1 MKNVFGALLLVLM
14 YWNLANEARAVL
26 EIEITQ
32 GVEAGVPIAIVPFE
46 WRGSSPPP
54 HVVSDIVES
63 DLHRSGRFD
72 TISRRDFLSR
82 PHDHT
87 EVKFKEWRLI
97 KAEALVVGRMR
108 EVSPG
113 QFRVEFRLFDVFKGQ
128 QLSGFSYVVP
138 GAQLRKLAHQI
149 SDIIYEKLT
158 GEAGAFDTRIAYVT
172 VQQQGA
178 KPSYLLRIAD
188 SDGYGATTILESNEP
203 IISPAWSPDGSQL
216 AYVSFEN
223 RRPMVYVQRLRDGVR
238 EKIASFKG
246 SNSAPAWAPNGSELA
261 LVLTRDGNA
270 EIYRFSLRSQ
280 ELRRLTNHHG
290 IDTEPA
296 WSPDGRHIV
305 FTSSRSGKPQIYRM
319 RSDGSNVERLTFEG
333 EENLRAS
340 YAGDGRRLTLVTRHS
355 TGYHIGVLE
364 LDTKGLLV
372 LTDTTLDESPTFSPN
387 GGMILYATRHG
398 GQGVLAA
405 VSADGRVKQIL
416 KFQKGDV
423 REPAWSPY
431 NRKL

>member
-1 MKNVFGALLLVLM
+1 MKKILGALLLM
-14 YWNLANEARAVL
+14 TTGWNLADQAHAVL

-32 GVEAGVPIAIVPFE
+32 GVEAGVPIAVVPFE
-46 WRGSSPPP
+46 WRGAKPPP
-54 HVVSDIVES
+54 QVVSDIIES
-63 DLHRSGRFD
+63 DLYRSGRFD
-72 TISRRDFLSR
+72 TIPRRDFLSR

-97 KAEALVVGRMR
+97 KAEALVVGRVR
-108 EVSPG
+108 EIAPD
-113 QFRVEFRLFDVFKGQ
+113 QFRVEFRLLDVFKGQ

-138 GAQLRKLAHQI
+138 GNQLRKLAHQI

-158 GEAGAFDTRIAYVT
+158 GEQGAFDTRIAYVT
-172 VQQQGA
+172 VQNTGG
-178 KPSYLLRIAD
+178 KPQYLLRIAD

-203 IISPAWSPDGSQL
+203 IISPAWSPDGNLL

-223 RRPMVYVQRLRDGVR
+223 KRPMVYLQRLRDGSR
-238 EKIASFKG
+238 EKIASFPG
-246 SNSAPAWAPNGSELA
+246 SNSAPAWSPNGDDLA
-261 LVLTRDGNA
+261 LVLSRDGNA
-270 EIYRFSLRSQ
+270 EIYRFSMKTR

-296 WSPDGRHIV
+296 WSPDGRYIV
-305 FTSSRSGKPQIYRM
+305 FTSSRSGRPQIYRM
-319 RSDGSNVERLTFEG
+319 RSDGGDVERLTFEG

-340 YAGDGRRLTLVTRHS
+340 YARDGRRLTLVTRQS
-355 TGYHIGVLE
+355 SGYHIGVLE

-387 GGMILYATRHG
+387 GGMILYATRQG

-405 VSADGRVKQIL
+405 VSADGRVRQIL
-416 KFQKGDV
+416 KFQQGDV